1 MIVNTCSLKKTSEGQ
16 RANDSERK
24 SLAARFLKR
33 PNSAQKQTKPAEPLH
48 DQAIQLLKNFCEDL
62 FCFNVYHNLSLN

>member
-33 PNSAQKQTKPAEPLH
+33 PNSANRQKGNAELNE
-48 DQAIQLLKNFCEDL
+48 ASG
-62 FCFNVYHNLSLN
+62 NLVTEKFL

>member
-24 SLAARFLKR
+24 SLATRFLER
-33 PNSAQKQTKPAEPLH
+33 PNSADKQKGNAELTT
-48 DQAIQLLKNFCEDL
+48 ASG
-62 FCFNVYHNLSLN
+62 NLVTEKFL